1 MFNKRIIG
9 RLDIKSNL
17 LIKGIRM
24 EGWKKIGDPVD
35 FAKKYYEFGID
46 ELILL
51 DVVASLYERN
61 NLTGIISEIAS
72 EVFIPI
78 TVGGGIRCLKDV
90 ENLLKAGADKITL
103 NTAAVKNPE
112 IFKDISSNFGSQAT
126 VLAIECKRDISSKN
140 WEPLTDNGRNHTHL
154 DAISWAIK
162 AEEMGAGEIFLTS
175 IDHDGTKLGCDL
187 ELFKEISCKVKIPVI
202 GGGGIGSIKD
212 IENLLKSESVDA
224 FAIGSAL
231 HFNDLTLKDIRK
243 IFKDNGFD
251 IRDI

>member
-1 MFNKRIIG
+1 M
-9 RLDIKSNL
+9 
-17 LIKGIRM
+17 
-24 EGWKKIGDPVD
+24 
-35 FAKKYYEFGID
+35 
-46 ELILL
+46 
-51 DVVASLYERN
+51 
-61 NLTGIISEIAS
+61 
-72 EVFIPI
+72 
-78 TVGGGIRCLKDV
+78 
-90 ENLLKAGADKITL
+90 
-103 NTAAVKNPE
+103 
-112 IFKDISSNFGSQAT
+112 
-126 VLAIECKRDISSKN
+126 
-140 WEPLTDNGRNHTHL
+140 

-187 ELFKEISCKVKIPVI
+187 ELFEEISSKVKIPVI

-212 IENLLKSESVDA
+212 VENLLKSESVDA